1 MFARAADA
9 FKNGMK
15 TIGSRFVTDRAGN
28 LAMSFAIV
36 SVPLLAAIGAT
47 IDYTQL
53 VNSQRHLQDAID
65 AAAVSSAASLVA
77 GKHTETTVK
86 DYAINF
92 VLAQL
97 GSELTATE
105 QTQLKAAI
113 GVTVT
118 TTGSGTSKNYA
129 IKVTGGYD
137 VKLSPF
143 AQFVGYTTRPVGGVS
158 VTQSQATS
166 KNAMS
171 MYVVLDRSGSMSWV
185 TDTTSSLNSKCQN
198 YFDMDDWKQYPNI
211 QKTSPCYVNKMS
223 AVKTAAAALF
233 DQFDAVEKKD
243 TTDTLVRVGGVSFN
257 DSTQSP
263 QATDW
268 GTTKIRNYVT
278 ALPAYPEG
286 GTNMTGGM
294 KQAYDS
300 LTAAS
305 ETTAQTAKGNTSF
318 SKFIVLMSDGEN
330 TGSSGT
336 HKPALDVITL
346 TYCTNAKLAGI
357 TIYTVAFMAPT
368 NGEIL
373 LRACASTTSNY
384 YAAND
389 MPSLIK
395 AFAEIGDKATQAATR
410 ITN

>member
-1 MFARAADA
+1 MIACT
-9 FKNGMK
+9 KNVIRNIFGN
-15 TIGSRFVTDRAGN
+15 TCRRFMTDRAGN
-28 LAMSFAIV
+28 LALSFAIV
-36 SVPLLAAIGAT
+36 SVPLLAAIGAA

-65 AAAVSSAASLVA
+65 GAAVSAAASLVA
-77 GKHTETTVK
+77 GKHTEATVK

-97 GSELTATE
+97 SSSLSSTE
-105 QTQLKAAI
+105 STQLKSAL
-113 GVTVT
+113 GVNIT
-118 TTGSGTSKNYA
+118 TTGSGTAKTYS
-129 IKVTGGYD
+129 IKVTGSYN

-143 AQFVGYTTRPVGGVS
+143 AQFVGYTTMPVGGVS

-166 KNAMS
+166 KNAIS

-185 TDTTSSLNSKCQN
+185 TDTKSSLSNKCQN
-198 YFDMDDWKQYPNI
+198 YFDLDDWAQYPYIKSTN
-211 QKTSPCYVNKMS
+211 PCFINKMG

-233 DQFDAVEKKD
+233 DQLDIEEEKD
-243 TTDTLVRVGGVSFN
+243 TSDTIVRLGGVSFN
-257 DSTQSP
+257 DYTQSQ
-263 QATDW
+263 QAIDW
-268 GTTKIRNYVT
+268 GSTKIRTYVT
-278 ALPAYPEG
+278 ALPAYPDG
-286 GTNMTGGM
+286 GTDMTGGM
-294 KQAYDS
+294 KRAYDS
-300 LTAAS
+300 LVATSEITAH
-305 ETTAQTAKGNTSF
+305 TAKGNPTF

-346 TYCTNAKLAGI
+346 THCTNAKLAGI

-368 NGEIL
+368 NGETL
-373 LRACASTTSNY
+373 LKACASATGNY

-389 MPSLIK
+389 MPTLVK
-395 AFAEIGDKATQAATR
+395 AFAEIGNKATKAATR